1 MNTKRLKL
9 LTLFSL
15 GVVISSS
22 GQTCRDLFK
31 DANHLVQEGK
41 LEKAKTKYQQVVNCG
56 NNFYVPDSKEKIKW
70 IDRVLSKPNKTKP
83 FAISDNE
90 IIIPYQGGQDVVTI
104 DGDGMW
110 NASLGGKSDWC
121 KIRKEKGKIVVI
133 SEANETNSD
142 RICEITIV
150 MGNNTKRVKVTN
162 ESAPEILVP
171 SVENITFPSIGETNT
186 VEIRSNTNWEV
197 KETPVWISTNKE
209 DGKIIMTAEA
219 NEKNQV
225 RQADVKIESA
235 KKSIIINVYQGAG
248 LDHLAFSKN
257 DLHFG
262 PNGGDEYINVYTD
275 ADEWRLGDFPHWCQV
290 TRVANNLLRV
300 HCTPNDPINLTRE
313 ASVNVTTGKQTLG
326 INVSQEAKPFV
337 AMIPNIGI
345 GGRVVS
351 LGFQAGYVA
360 PMISASAGGN
370 FMGSVVNYG
379 LGNNTEEAS
388 YSTQGGFTV
397 GLFADIRL
405 YKNFYLKAGVEY
417 LQYKYKNEFAGDVER
432 IVPHQINTYQKG
444 VTQNRYT
451 EDYSMSFI
459 DIPILASYRIPVTKI
474 SHVQIHVG
482 PVISCG
488 LSAKMKLSGNTD
500 ANNMHMYK
508 IVNKQMTDQR
518 ANMYNYTWET
528 MGSGEMDL
536 YAKSVD
542 YTETYSDAIMSNGD
556 ILKNSS
562 FDASPLKRFNLAARI
577 GVAYEYAGV
586 SLGVEYNFM
595 LTNMA
600 NKKFWES
607 ERWKIFDKGADILMS
622 GYNQRN
628 HYLSVKLGYTFRY

>member
-1 MNTKRLKL
+1 MKSKEGNAMKEKQIHVEISARHVHLTEDVYKKIFGEDAEMTSIKELSGGGAFVDARRVTIVGPKSEMKRVAV
-9 LTLFSL
+9 L
-15 GVVISSS
+15 GPY
-22 GQTCRDLFK
+22 RP
-31 DANHLVQEGK
+31 VQIE
-41 LEKAKTKYQQVVNCG
+41 LAKTDARKLG
-56 NNFYVPDSKEKIKW
+56 
-70 IDRVLSKPNKTKP
+70 IDAPIR
-83 FAISDNE
+83 IS
-90 IIIPYQGGQDVVTI
+90 
-104 DGDGMW
+104 GDTAG
-110 NASLGGKSDWC
+110 
-121 KIRKEKGKIVVI
+121 
-133 SEANETNSD
+133 
-142 RICEITIV
+142 
-150 MGNNTKRVKVTN
+150 
-162 ESAPEILVP
+162 SAPI
-171 SVENITFPSIGETNT
+171 
-186 VEIRSNTNWEV
+186 
-197 KETPVWISTNKE
+197 
-209 DGKIIMTAEA
+209 KIIGDCGEYLAE
-219 NEKNQV
+219 EGV
-225 RQADVKIESA
+225 IIA
-235 KKSIIINVYQGAG
+235 KRHIHIGQS
-248 LDHLAFSKN
+248 
-257 DLHFG
+257 
-262 PNGGDEYINVYTD
+262 D

-290 TRVANNLLRV
+290 TRVAENLLRV
-300 HCTPNDPINLTRE
+300 HCTPNEPINLTRE

-326 INVSQEAKPFV
+326 INVSQEARPFV

-370 FMGSVVNYG
+370 FMGSIVNYG

-444 VTQNRYT
+444 ITQNRYT

-474 SHVQIHVG
+474 SHVQIHIG

-528 MGSGEMDL
+528 MGSGEMNL
-536 YAKSVD
+536 YDKSVD
-542 YTETYSDAIMSNGD
+542 YTETYSDAILSNGD

-577 GVAYEYAGV
+577 GVAYEYAGI
-586 SLGVEYNFM
+586 SIGVEYNLMF
-595 LTNMA
+595 TNMA
-600 NKKFWES
+600 NKKYWES
-607 ERWKIFDKGADILMS
+607 ERWKIFDKGADVLMS
-622 GYNQRN
+622 GYKQRN